1 MPQAE
6 DRDETLTSNNRVRNY
21 DSSTTS
27 AETVNSLVVQTSL
40 GWRLGTPSLLST
52 FLSVC
57 KWSNGVLSWNHQ
69 LNNTLF
75 SYKSFGPGEPRKF
88 YKVGVGHVPQKW
100 SETALPVEAY
110 EYTLG
115 INSTRQ
121 DFNCVFVYTLPRR
134 GKGRNISLIIVGL
147 SGRQAIL
154 T

>member
-1 MPQAE
+1 MKHWLLITE
-6 DRDETLTSNNRVRNY
+6 WGTLTP
-21 DSSTTS
+21 
-27 AETVNSLVVQTSL
+27 AQPQL
-40 GWRLGTPSLLST
+40 RLSIPSWCKPHLAGDLALPSYFLLT

-88 YKVGVGHVPQKW
+88 YKVGIGHVPQKW

-147 SGRQAIL
+147 SGRQAML